1 MDYLTQLLANLP
13 NGFWEN
19 LIGYVVNFV
28 GNYGLAIVVFSILL
42 KIVLSPLDFYQR
54 KITKNNT
61 EKQAKLKP
69 ELDKLQKKYGDKKEL
84 LNQKTMELYKKENYN
99 IVGSCFGMLLNM
111 VLTLVIFISLFGA
124 MRNISEFKLANQF
137 NELETTY
144 NTTYQ
149 AELVNGETVATQA
162 AEQAVLVKYTEIK
175 DSFLW
180 VSNVWMPDTSA
191 NVIPSYERFLSLT
204 QLEEAEQP
212 EEGDYNKVMGVLRQE
227 YSGWNGYYILIIL
240 AGAITYLSQKVMQGK
255 LGQNKQKD
263 QADGAPQVN
272 MNFML
277 ILFPVL
283 MIIFTLSYSAAFALY
298 IVINS
303 AMSMFISMLST
314 NILNKIEAKKQNDTK
329 PEYSR

>member
-1 MDYLTQLLANLP
+1 
-13 NGFWEN
+13 
-19 LIGYVVNFV
+19 
-28 GNYGLAIVVFSILL
+28 
-42 KIVLSPLDFYQR
+42 
-54 KITKNNT
+54 
-61 EKQAKLKP
+61 
-69 ELDKLQKKYGDKKEL
+69 
-84 LNQKTMELYKKENYN
+84 
-99 IVGSCFGMLLNM
+99 
-111 VLTLVIFISLFGA
+111 